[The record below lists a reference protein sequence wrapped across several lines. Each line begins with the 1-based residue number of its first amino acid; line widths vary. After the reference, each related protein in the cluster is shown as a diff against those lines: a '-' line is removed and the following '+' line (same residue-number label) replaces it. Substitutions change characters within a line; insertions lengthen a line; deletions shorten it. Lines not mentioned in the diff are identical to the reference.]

1 MLSNSHGILDLK
13 LSSTLNTNYFA
24 VRDCGGP
31 TSCWA
36 RIFHEKKNHEILI
49 FSNLASFFTYLFYF
63 CKNDSETRRSFNGK
77 IKRKNLKEASL
88 PITQVWNEEKIAKR
102 NLIKNWKKWIA
113 EGILKHFYVW
123 PPIYGLYITFIIMNF
138 LRVERN
144 EILYEI
150 ELTFFND

>member
-102 NLIKNWKKWIA
+102 NLIENWKNGLQKEYWSIFMCDPLYM
-113 EGILKHFYVW
+113 GSIL
-123 PPIYGLYITFIIMNF
+123 P
-138 LRVERN
+138 
-144 EILYEI
+144 
-150 ELTFFND
+150 